1 MGKKDA
7 TLSCQIPLK
16 HIQHP
21 FVLPPPLFHAPSP
34 PPTHR
39 GHSYITPSTNLFAAL
54 ISQRLTIRQLK
65 SSFPAALKSNIKWQ
79 SPKALKAFQVEPPE
93 VCQALEMPQFTLK
106 DRKENYKSHRL
117 EDFFLNHHSLLG
129 VKSCVSIKGRS
140 RATN

>member
-39 GHSYITPSTNLFAAL
+39 GHCYITPSTNLFAAL

-117 EDFFLNHHSLLG
+117 EDFF
-129 VKSCVSIKGRS
+129 
-140 RATN
+140 